1 MELII
6 ICTVKYLEIVN
17 KYMYV
22 YIYMVTVR
30 DIWLLHVRY
39 IWLLYV
45 TYSYCTCHIVT
56 VCDILLL

>member
-22 YIYMVTVR
+22 YI
-30 DIWLLHVRY
+30 HVS

-45 TYSYCTCHIVT
+45 TYGYCTLHMVT
-56 VCDILLL
+56 VRNI